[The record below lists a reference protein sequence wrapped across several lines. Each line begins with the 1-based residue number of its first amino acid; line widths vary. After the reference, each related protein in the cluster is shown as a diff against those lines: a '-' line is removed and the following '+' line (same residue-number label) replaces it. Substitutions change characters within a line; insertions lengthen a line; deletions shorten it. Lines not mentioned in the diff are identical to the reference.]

1 VHPRLDQGKIA
12 MYTMFMI
19 YLQNSRQI
27 SSRNFRQ
34 GQNAIQTQNNMS
46 KLTCLPILID
56 SFGVGVTIFLVVVL
70 LFFVGALPFVHGD
83 GVGVLRDN
91 PMVASGRNSIS
102 LMSLD
107 HLELCANWS
116 SS

>member
-1 VHPRLDQGKIA
+1 
-12 MYTMFMI
+12 MFMI